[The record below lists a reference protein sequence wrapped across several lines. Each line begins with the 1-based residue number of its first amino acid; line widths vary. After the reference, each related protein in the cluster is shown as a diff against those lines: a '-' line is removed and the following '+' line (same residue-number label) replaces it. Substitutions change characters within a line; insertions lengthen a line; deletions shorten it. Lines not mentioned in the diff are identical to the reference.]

1 MLKIKEKTID
11 YFKTIS
17 IPGVPKIVTTE
28 SYFLKLLWT
37 VVILSVFGYG
47 SYIISLSVTDYY
59 KYDKIT
65 NIERVNP
72 EKVTFPA
79 IIICVKDGYWRRYYN
94 QFNLIK
100 TDFIDSGHDNISRI
114 QNFLR
119 YTYFDYEPV
128 SYLEN
133 FKVHELYD
141 CFRFNGFKN
150 KSAQLYQANTTKNS
164 FQVSINNE
172 YKETINQNEFFIY
185 SFVESTNAYS
195 TPKSFFYVTISD
207 NYLNSFDKFDP
218 LVLGSNNSHKIEI
231 KKESSE
237 VKLPAPYN
245 DCKELL
251 VDEPYHQWNCIE
263 ACIFNEITN
272 KYNCTFL
279 LSLFGVEGLEQCE
292 AKRYPYDDL
301 KKEFS
306 EVCLKECPL
315 DSCFSEKITP
325 LVTTTTI
332 YGCTEFNFSF
342 CDMRTLNIT
351 QIPKTDWFTF
361 LNNIGGGLGLFMGI
375 AFPNLIEFLQFI
387 FEIFLIIF
395 IRKIN

>member
-1 MLKIKEKTID
+1 
-11 YFKTIS
+11 
-17 IPGVPKIVTTE
+17 
-28 SYFLKLLWT
+28 
-37 VVILSVFGYG
+37 
-47 SYIISLSVTDYY
+47 
-59 KYDKIT
+59 
-65 NIERVNP
+65 
-72 EKVTFPA
+72 
-79 IIICVKDGYWRRYYN
+79 
-94 QFNLIK
+94 
-100 TDFIDSGHDNISRI
+100 
-114 QNFLR
+114 
-119 YTYFDYEPV
+119 
-128 SYLEN
+128 
-133 FKVHELYD
+133 
-141 CFRFNGFKN
+141 
-150 KSAQLYQANTTKNS
+150 
-164 FQVSINNE
+164 
-172 YKETINQNEFFIY
+172 
-185 SFVESTNAYS
+185 
-195 TPKSFFYVTISD
+195 
-207 NYLNSFDKFDP
+207 
-218 LVLGSNNSHKIEI
+218 
-231 KKESSE
+231 
-237 VKLPAPYN
+237 
-245 DCKELL
+245 L

-342 CDMRTLNIT
+342 SDMSTLNIT